1 MGKRITW
8 KPKPQRQIR
17 EIERYFREELGTI
30 QAFDNFLDALY
41 KRLGMIADYPESGRP
56 TGYKTVRYWKVDKHR
71 SVFYRIKPDRITVLL
86 IWDSRQ
92 HPDKNPYEK
101 KRK

>member
-8 KPKPQRQIR
+8 KPKPQRQVR
-17 EIERYFREELGTI
+17 EIERYLREELGTT

-41 KRLGMIADYPESGRP
+41 KRLAMIADYPESGRP

-92 HPDKNPYEK
+92 HPGKNPYGK
-101 KRK
+101 KKK